1 MAPIERDDLYAA
13 LGVEPEA
20 GAEAIKAAY
29 RTLAREN
36 HPDLSARKDAAEVFQ
51 RLTAAYAVL
60 SSPVR
65 RAAYDR
71 LRRTTGRGAAP
82 LRPLQCSECGRTTA
96 QPRILTFRSVRSL
109 LFRSRTICTEGVY
122 CVACAR
128 GAALKASADAFVRG
142 WWAVPMG
149 PPLTIAAIFQN
160 AFAASRG
167 ADSDQSLLLFNA
179 EAFLAQDNPQLAYA
193 LAAKVQAR
201 TDGALQRKATAVI
214 AAARAR
220 APAAGDLR
228 LRDPWR
234 LQVADLALHTLMAAG
249 PPLGLA
255 ALLLV

>member
-1 MAPIERDDLYAA
+1 MTPIERDDLYAA
-13 LGVEPEA
+13 LGVEPDA
-20 GAEAIKAAY
+20 GADAIKAAY

-36 HPDLSARKDAAEVFQ
+36 HPDLSQRKDAAEAFQ

-71 LRRTTGRGAAP
+71 LRRTTGRGAGP

-96 QPRILTFRSVRSL
+96 QPRILTFHSVRSL
-109 LFRSRTICTEGVY
+109 LFRSRTITTEGMY

-149 PPLTIAAIFQN
+149 PPRTIAAIVQN

-179 EAFLAQDNPQLAYA
+179 EAFLAHDNPQLAFA
-193 LAAKVQAR
+193 LASKVQAC
-201 TDGALQRKATAVI
+201 TDGALRRKAERVI

-220 APAAGDLR
+220 APGAGELR

-234 LQVADLALHTLMAAG
+234 LQIPDLALHGLMAAA
-249 PPLGLA
+249 P
-255 ALLLV
+255 ALLLLALLLA